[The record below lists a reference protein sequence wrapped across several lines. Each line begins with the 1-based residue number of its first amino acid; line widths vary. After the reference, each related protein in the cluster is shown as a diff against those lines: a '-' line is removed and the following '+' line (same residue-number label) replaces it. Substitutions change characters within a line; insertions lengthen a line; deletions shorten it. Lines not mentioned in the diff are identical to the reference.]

1 MKWKKK
7 KKLTP
12 HFIYCNHFGRNIT
25 LITVNARTYVLQLGQ
40 GPWDAAGKPHGW
52 MWNDGINPVSNSSS
66 LVAWVPRTLDQLLDR
81 SCTVYPSRSW
91 DLEIPSNN
99 DNQLVW
105 IMPALD
111 AIGKIAAAQ
120 IAFYTPVA
128 AITLFLI
135 FRYAFRRDGGWFW
148 LFIFSAGNPT
158 AFYIIL
164 FCFI

>member
-1 MKWKKK
+1 
-7 KKLTP
+7 
-12 HFIYCNHFGRNIT
+12 
-25 LITVNARTYVLQLGQ
+25 
-40 GPWDAAGKPHGW
+40 
-52 MWNDGINPVSNSSS
+52 
-66 LVAWVPRTLDQLLDR
+66 
-81 SCTVYPSRSW
+81 
-91 DLEIPSNN
+91 
-99 DNQLVW
+99 
-105 IMPALD
+105 MPALD